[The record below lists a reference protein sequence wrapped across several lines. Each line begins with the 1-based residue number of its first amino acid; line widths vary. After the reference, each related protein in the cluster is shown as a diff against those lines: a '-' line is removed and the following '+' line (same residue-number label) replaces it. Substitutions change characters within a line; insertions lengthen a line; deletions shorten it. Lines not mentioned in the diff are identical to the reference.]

1 MIVGALRSPSFWKIL
16 VMCFCPLLTITSRPG
31 LPVPG
36 NDVKLLP
43 GERLECVHDLEIVD
57 PPATPDPLDELCKLA
72 RVERPEEVGRNGP
85 LIAAHATDANADEA
99 ALRLFEIVYGRDS
112 LVAALFVGDLF
123 PLLREATVLY
133 LARHQ
138 GKKYDAW
145 REEEPGRIAHMIRNP
160 NRDANL
166 GYPYYGTVDATPHFI
181 SAAMHAIEERPTF
194 EAEIRPALDGAVAW
208 LLRRLASDELGLL
221 SHQRVNP
228 DGIANQVWKDSW
240 DSMSH
245 ADGTV
250 ANHAAPV
257 ASLEAQA
264 LAYDALVAVGE
275 LHAADR
281 LARSVEEHFWLG
293 DFYAIGVDRDPVTGA
308 PRPLSTRASNM
319 GWLLR
324 SRLLDGREDRQRRI
338 VKLLF
343 SDEFLAESGVRTL
356 SSQEVRFRPR
366 SYHNG
371 TVWPHDNYLISLG
384 LEQRGF
390 ADEATELRRRI
401 ASFCRATHRFPE
413 FVAGGEPGDALFTK
427 RIVDVYDT
435 VNDRSNRIEQ
445 PPQEI
450 LCWTVTAMVAVEH
463 GPD

>member
-1 MIVGALRSPSFWKIL
+1 MLREMPR
-16 VMCFCPLLTITSRPG
+16 RPAAQRNG
-31 LPVPG
+31 
-36 NDVKLLP
+36 VKLLP
-43 GERLECVHDLEIVD
+43 GERLERIQELEIVD
-57 PPATPDPLDELCKLA
+57 PPAMPDPLHELGKLA
-72 RVERPEEVGRNGP
+72 RVERPEEIGQNGP
-85 LIAAHATDANADEA
+85 LIAARTTDANAGES

-133 LARHQ
+133 LAHHQ
-138 GKKYDAW
+138 GKGYDAR

-160 NRDANL
+160 NRDTNL
-166 GYPYYGTVDATPHFI
+166 GYPYYGSVDATPHFI
-181 SAAMHAIEERPTF
+181 SAAIDAIKARPPF
-194 EAEIRPALDGAVAW
+194 EAEIRHALDAAVAW

-221 SHQRVNP
+221 SYQRVNP
-228 DGIANQVWKDSW
+228 LGIANQVWKDSW

-264 LAYDALVAVGE
+264 LAYDALVDVDE

-281 LARSVEEHFWLG
+281 LARAVEKQFWLG
-293 DFYAIGVDRDPVTGA
+293 DFYAIGVDRDPATGA
-308 PRPLSTRASNM
+308 PRPLATRASNM

-338 VKLLF
+338 VELLF

-356 SSQEVRFRPR
+356 SKGEVRFRPR

-371 TVWPHDNYLISLG
+371 PVWPHDNYLISLG
-384 LEQRGF
+384 LERRGF
-390 ADEATELRRRI
+390 VDEAQELRRRI

-413 FVAGGEPGDALFTK
+413 FVAGGDPGDALFTK
-427 RIVDVYDT
+427 RIVDVYDS

-450 LCWTVTAMVAVEH
+450 VCWTVTAMVAIERR
-463 GPD
+463 

>member
-1 MIVGALRSPSFWKIL
+1 MQEL
-16 VMCFCPLLTITSRPG
+16 
-31 LPVPG
+31 
-36 NDVKLLP
+36 D
-43 GERLECVHDLEIVD
+43 IVD
-57 PPATPDPLDELCKLA
+57 PLATPDPLAELCKLA

-85 LIAAHATDANADEA
+85 LIAARATDANSGEA

-112 LVAALFVGDLF
+112 LMAALFVGDLF

-133 LARHQ
+133 LADYQ
-138 GKKYDAW
+138 GQRYDAW
-145 REEEPGRIAHMIRNP
+145 HEEEPGRIAHMIWNP
-160 NRDANL
+160 NRDTNL
-166 GYPYYGTVDATPHFI
+166 GYPYFGTVDATPHFI
-181 SAAMHAIEERPTF
+181 SAAMHAIQARPTF
-194 EAEIRPALDGAVAW
+194 EGEIRDALAAAVAW
-208 LLRRLASDELGLL
+208 LLRRLASDDLGLL
-221 SHQRVNP
+221 SHQRVNSH
-228 DGIANQVWKDSW
+228 GIANQVWKDSW

-245 ADGTV
+245 VDGTV
-250 ANHAAPV
+250 ANHTAPV

-264 LAYDALVAVGE
+264 LAYDALVEVGE

-281 LARSVEEHFWLG
+281 LARSVEKHFWLG
-293 DFYAIGVDRDPVTGA
+293 DFYAIGVDRDPATGA

-338 VKLLF
+338 VELLF

-356 SSQEVRFRPR
+356 SNREVRFRSR

-390 ADEATELRRRI
+390 VDEAQELRRRL

-413 FVAGGEPGDALFTK
+413 FVGGGGPDEAPFTK

-435 VNDRSNRIEQ
+435 INDRPNRIEQ

-450 LCWTVTAMVAVEH
+450 VCWTVAAMVAVEH
-463 GPD
+463 AAG

>member
-1 MIVGALRSPSFWKIL
+1 MFIAYSQPNRPV
-16 VMCFCPLLTITSRPG
+16 VSR
-31 LPVPG
+31 VQG
-36 NDVKLLP
+36 NDVKLLR
-43 GERLECVHDLEIVD
+43 GERLERVQELEIVD
-57 PPATPDPLDELCKLA
+57 PPAPPDPLDELCKLA

-85 LIAAHATDANADEA
+85 LIAAHATDANAEEA

-138 GKKYDAW
+138 GRKYDAW
-145 REEEPGRIAHMIRNP
+145 HEEEPGRIAHMIRNP

-181 SAAMHAIEERPTF
+181 TAAMHAIEARPTF
-194 EAEIRPALDGAVAW
+194 EAEIRPALDGAVGW

-250 ANHAAPV
+250 ANHAA
-257 ASLEAQA
+257 
-264 LAYDALVAVGE
+264 
-275 LHAADR
+275 
-281 LARSVEEHFWLG
+281 
-293 DFYAIGVDRDPVTGA
+293 
-308 PRPLSTRASNM
+308 SNM

-324 SRLLDGREDRQRRI
+324 SRLLDGREDRQRLI
-338 VKLLF
+338 VELLF
-343 SDEFLAESGVRTL
+343 SDEFLAESGIRTL
-356 SSQEVRFRPR
+356 SSREVRFRPR

-390 ADEATELRRRI
+390 ADQASELRRRI
-401 ASFCRATHRFPE
+401 ASSCRATHRFPE

-450 LCWTVTAMVAVEH
+450 VCWTVTAMVAVEH
-463 GPD
+463 AQD

>member
-1 MIVGALRSPSFWKIL
+1 MQEL
-16 VMCFCPLLTITSRPG
+16 
-31 LPVPG
+31 
-36 NDVKLLP
+36 D
-43 GERLECVHDLEIVD
+43 IVD
-57 PPATPDPLDELCKLA
+57 PLATPDPLAELCKLA

-85 LIAAHATDANADEA
+85 LIAARATDANSGEA

-112 LVAALFVGDLF
+112 LMAALFVGDLF

-133 LARHQ
+133 LADYQ
-138 GKKYDAW
+138 GQRYDAW
-145 REEEPGRIAHMIRNP
+145 HEEEPGRIAHMIWNP
-160 NRDANL
+160 NRDTNL
-166 GYPYYGTVDATPHFI
+166 GYPYFGTVDATPHFI
-181 SAAMHAIEERPTF
+181 SAAMHAIQARPTF
-194 EAEIRPALDGAVAW
+194 EGEIRDALAAAVAW
-208 LLRRLASDELGLL
+208 LLRRLASDNLGLL
-221 SHQRVNP
+221 SHQRVNSH
-228 DGIANQVWKDSW
+228 GIANQVWKDSW

-245 ADGTV
+245 VDGTV
-250 ANHAAPV
+250 ANHTAPV

-264 LAYDALVAVGE
+264 LAYDALVEVGE

-281 LARSVEEHFWLG
+281 LARSVEKHFWLG

-338 VKLLF
+338 VELLF

-356 SSQEVRFRPR
+356 SNREVRFRSR

-390 ADEATELRRRI
+390 VDEAQELRRRL

-413 FVAGGEPGDALFTK
+413 FVGGDGPGEAPFTK

-435 VNDRSNRIEQ
+435 INDRPNRIEQ

-450 LCWTVTAMVAVEH
+450 VCWTVAAMVAVEH
-463 GPD
+463 AGG

>member
-1 MIVGALRSPSFWKIL
+1 VQEL
-16 VMCFCPLLTITSRPG
+16 
-31 LPVPG
+31 
-36 NDVKLLP
+36 D
-43 GERLECVHDLEIVD
+43 IVD
-57 PPATPDPLDELCKLA
+57 PVATPDPLDELCKLA

-85 LIAAHATDANADEA
+85 LIAARATDANTGEA

-112 LVAALFVGDLF
+112 LMAALFVGDLF

-133 LARHQ
+133 LADYQ
-138 GKKYDAW
+138 GQRYDAW
-145 REEEPGRIAHMIRNP
+145 HEEEPGRIAHMIWNP
-160 NRDANL
+160 NRDTKL
-166 GYPYYGTVDATPHFI
+166 GYPYFGTVDATPHFI
-181 SAAMHAIEERPTF
+181 SAAMHAIQARPAF
-194 EAEIRPALDGAVAW
+194 EGEIRHALAAAVAW
-208 LLRRLASDELGLL
+208 LLRRLASDDLGLL
-221 SHQRVNP
+221 SHQRVNS

-250 ANHAAPV
+250 ANHTAPV

-264 LAYDALVAVGE
+264 LAYDALVEVGE
-275 LHAADR
+275 FHAADR
-281 LARSVEEHFWLG
+281 LARSVEKHFWLG
-293 DFYAIGVDRDPVTGA
+293 DFYAIGVDRDPATGA

-338 VKLLF
+338 VELLF

-356 SSQEVRFRPR
+356 SNREVRFRSR

-390 ADEATELRRRI
+390 VDEAQELRLRL

-413 FVAGGEPGDALFTK
+413 FVGGGEPGDAPFTK

-435 VNDRSNRIEQ
+435 VNDRPNRIEQ

-450 LCWTVTAMVAVEH
+450 VCWTVSAMVAVEH
-463 GPD
+463 APG

>member
-1 MIVGALRSPSFWKIL
+1 MQEL
-16 VMCFCPLLTITSRPG
+16 
-31 LPVPG
+31 
-36 NDVKLLP
+36 D
-43 GERLECVHDLEIVD
+43 IVD
-57 PPATPDPLDELCKLA
+57 PLATPDPLAELCKLA

-85 LIAAHATDANADEA
+85 LIAARATDANSGEA

-112 LVAALFVGDLF
+112 LMAALFVGDLF

-133 LARHQ
+133 LADYQ
-138 GKKYDAW
+138 GQRYDAW
-145 REEEPGRIAHMIRNP
+145 HEEEPGRIAHMIWNP
-160 NRDANL
+160 NRDTNL
-166 GYPYYGTVDATPHFI
+166 GYPYFGTVDATPHFI
-181 SAAMHAIEERPTF
+181 SAAMHAIQARPTF
-194 EAEIRPALDGAVAW
+194 EGEIRDALAAAVAW
-208 LLRRLASDELGLL
+208 LLRRLASDNLGLL
-221 SHQRVNP
+221 SHQRVNSH
-228 DGIANQVWKDSW
+228 GIANQVWKDSW

-245 ADGTV
+245 VDGTV
-250 ANHAAPV
+250 ANHTAPV

-264 LAYDALVAVGE
+264 LAYDALVEVGE

-281 LARSVEEHFWLG
+281 LARSVEQHFWLG
-293 DFYAIGVDRDPVTGA
+293 DFYAIGVDRDPATGA

-338 VKLLF
+338 VELLF

-356 SSQEVRFRPR
+356 SNREVRFRSR

-390 ADEATELRRRI
+390 VDEAQELRRRL

-413 FVAGGEPGDALFTK
+413 FVGGGGPDEAPFTK

-435 VNDRSNRIEQ
+435 INDRPNRVEQ

-450 LCWTVTAMVAVEH
+450 VCWTVAAMVAVEH
-463 GPD
+463 AGG

>member
-1 MIVGALRSPSFWKIL
+1 MQEL
-16 VMCFCPLLTITSRPG
+16 
-31 LPVPG
+31 
-36 NDVKLLP
+36 D
-43 GERLECVHDLEIVD
+43 IVD
-57 PPATPDPLDELCKLA
+57 PLATPDPLAELCKLA

-85 LIAAHATDANADEA
+85 LIAARATDANSGEA

-112 LVAALFVGDLF
+112 LMAALFVGDLF

-133 LARHQ
+133 LADYQ
-138 GKKYDAW
+138 GQRYDAW
-145 REEEPGRIAHMIRNP
+145 HEEEPGRIAHMIWNP
-160 NRDANL
+160 NRDTNL
-166 GYPYYGTVDATPHFI
+166 GYPYFGTVDATPHFI
-181 SAAMHAIEERPTF
+181 SAAMHAIQARPTF
-194 EAEIRPALDGAVAW
+194 EGEIRHALAAAVAW
-208 LLRRLASDELGLL
+208 LLRRLASDNLGLL
-221 SHQRVNP
+221 SHQRVNSH
-228 DGIANQVWKDSW
+228 GIANQVWKDSW

-245 ADGTV
+245 VDGTV
-250 ANHAAPV
+250 ANHTAPV

-264 LAYDALVAVGE
+264 LAYDALVEVGE

-281 LARSVEEHFWLG
+281 LARSVEKHFWLG
-293 DFYAIGVDRDPVTGA
+293 DFYAIGVDRDPATGA

-338 VKLLF
+338 VELLF

-356 SSQEVRFRPR
+356 SNREVRFRSR

-390 ADEATELRRRI
+390 VDEAQELRRRL

-413 FVAGGEPGDALFTK
+413 FVGGGGPDEAPFTK

-435 VNDRSNRIEQ
+435 INDRPNRIEQ

-450 LCWTVTAMVAVEH
+450 VCWTVAAMVAVEH
-463 GPD
+463 AGG

>member
-1 MIVGALRSPSFWKIL
+1 VK
-16 VMCFCPLLTITSRPG
+16 T
-31 LPVPG
+31 

-43 GERLECVHDLEIVD
+43 GEELERIQELEIVD
-57 PPATPDPLDELCKLA
+57 PTATPDALEELCKLG
-72 RVERPEEVGRNGP
+72 RVERPEEVGQNGP
-85 LIAAHATDANADEA
+85 LIAARPTDANAGES

-133 LARHQ
+133 LAHYQ
-138 GKKYDAW
+138 GKGYDAR
-145 REEEPGRIAHMIRNP
+145 REEEPGRIAHMIREP
-160 NRDANL
+160 SPEEKL

-181 SAAMHAIEERPTF
+181 SAAMHAIRARPSF
-194 EAEIRPALDGAVAW
+194 ETEIRQSIDEAVAW

-228 DGIANQVWKDSW
+228 HGIANQVWKDSW

-250 ANHAAPV
+250 ASHAAPV

-264 LAYDALVAVGE
+264 LAYDALVEVGE
-275 LHAADR
+275 LDAAER
-281 LARSVEEHFWLG
+281 LARSVEKHFWLG
-293 DFYAIGVDRDPVTGA
+293 DFYAIGVDRDPATGA

-338 VKLLF
+338 VDLLL
-343 SDEFLAESGVRTL
+343 SDELLAESGVRTL
-356 SSQEVRFRPR
+356 SSREVRFRPR

-390 ADEATELRRRI
+390 VDEAGELRNRL
-401 ASFCRATHRFPE
+401 ASVCRATRRFPE
-413 FVAGGEPGDALFTK
+413 FVTGGDPGDALFTK
-427 RIVDVYDT
+427 RIVDIYDT
-435 VNDRSNRIEQ
+435 INDRPNRIEQ

-450 LCWTVTAMVAVEH
+450 VCWTVAAIVAIQH
-463 GPD
+463 AAAPK

>member
-1 MIVGALRSPSFWKIL
+1 VQEL
-16 VMCFCPLLTITSRPG
+16 
-31 LPVPG
+31 
-36 NDVKLLP
+36 D
-43 GERLECVHDLEIVD
+43 IVD
-57 PPATPDPLDELCKLA
+57 PLATPDPLAELCKLA

-85 LIAAHATDANADEA
+85 LIAARATDANSGEA

-112 LVAALFVGDLF
+112 LMAALFVGDLF

-133 LARHQ
+133 LADYQ
-138 GKKYDAW
+138 GQRYDAW
-145 REEEPGRIAHMIRNP
+145 HEEEPGRIAHMIWNP
-160 NRDANL
+160 NRDTNL
-166 GYPYYGTVDATPHFI
+166 GYPYFGTVDATPHFI
-181 SAAMHAIEERPTF
+181 SAAMHAIQARPTF
-194 EAEIRPALDGAVAW
+194 EGEIRDALAAAVAW
-208 LLRRLASDELGLL
+208 LLRRLASDDLGLL
-221 SHQRVNP
+221 SHQRVNSH
-228 DGIANQVWKDSW
+228 GIANQVWKDSW

-245 ADGTV
+245 VDGTV
-250 ANHAAPV
+250 ANHTAPV

-264 LAYDALVAVGE
+264 LAYDALVEVGE

-281 LARSVEEHFWLG
+281 LARSVEKHFWLG
-293 DFYAIGVDRDPVTGA
+293 DFYAIGVDRYPATGA

-338 VKLLF
+338 VELLF

-356 SSQEVRFRPR
+356 SNREVRFRSR

-390 ADEATELRRRI
+390 VDEAQELRRRL

-413 FVAGGEPGDALFTK
+413 FVGGGGPDEAPFTK

-435 VNDRSNRIEQ
+435 INDRPNRIEQ

-450 LCWTVTAMVAVEH
+450 VCWTVAAMVAVEH
-463 GPD
+463 AGG